1 MHSFEIVPTMDL
13 FIRILE
19 VIFPVIAVVGVGAWA
34 GRFHQPEM
42 AVANRLNMD
51 YFTPAMVFTVLANG
65 DFHVREFAWLAI
77 AAALAMFATG
87 LIGYVTARVL
97 NEAPKTVAL
106 PIMINNSGNLGIPLA
121 LLAFGK
127 EGMAAAVV
135 LFLVSNTIH
144 FSIGPWILDHNA
156 RVSAVWKTPVLI
168 AATLGL
174 TCNLVEL
181 HIWAPLMFAL
191 RMLGDISVPL
201 MLFALGVRLCDV
213 RFSESPTSLVAAI
226 VRPVSGIATAAF
238 FGWAMHLPPLQTAE
252 LILFGSLPP
261 AVMNY
266 MFAER
271 YNQEPQKVASI
282 VMIGNIAGLIF
293 IPLALLI
300 VLPR

>member
-1 MHSFEIVPTMDL
+1 MDL
-13 FIRILE
+13 FIRIVE
-19 VIFPVIAVVGVGAWA
+19 VIFPVIAVVGVGIWA

-51 YFTPAMVFTVLANG
+51 YFTPALVFTVLANG
-65 DFHVREFAWLAI
+65 DFHLREFSWLAV
-77 AAALAMFATG
+77 AAALAMLAAG
-87 LIGYVTARVL
+87 AVGYMTARLL
-97 NEAPKTVAL
+97 NEDPKTVAL

-135 LFLVSNTIH
+135 LFLISNIFH
-144 FSIGPWILDHNA
+144 FTIGPWVLDHDA
-156 RVSAVWKTPVLI
+156 RLSAVWKTPMLV
-168 AATLGL
+168 AAALGL
-174 TCNLVEL
+174 TCNLLEFHV
-181 HIWAPLMFAL
+181 WAPLMFAV
-191 RMLGDISVPL
+191 RTLGDISVPL

-213 RFSESPTSLVAAI
+213 HLTETKTSLITAV
-226 VRPVSGIATAAF
+226 VRPVSGIAISAF
-238 FGWAMHLPPLQTAE
+238 LAWAMNLPPLQTAE

-271 YNQEPQKVASI
+271 YNQEPQKMASI

-300 VLPR
+300 VLPS

>member
-1 MHSFEIVPTMDL
+1 MEL
-13 FIRILE
+13 FVRILE
-19 VIFPVIAVVGVGAWA
+19 VIFPVIAVVLVGFWA
-34 GRFHQPEM
+34 GRKHKPEM
-42 AVANRLNMD
+42 LVANRLNMD
-51 YFTPAMVFTVLANG
+51 YFTPAMVFTVMAGG
-65 DFHVREFAWLAI
+65 DFHIREYSWLALG
-77 AAALAMFATG
+77 AAISILACG
-87 LIGYVTARVL
+87 LIGYLTARML
-97 NEAPKTVAL
+97 GEAPRTVGL

-144 FSIGPWILDHNA
+144 FTIGPWILDPQG
-156 RVSAVWKTPVLI
+156 RIGDIWKIPMI
-168 AATLGL
+168 QAAILGL
-174 TCNLVEL
+174 VFNVMEL
-181 HIWAPLMFAL
+181 QLWHPLMFAI

-213 RFSESPTSLVAAI
+213 TFSESKASLVAAV
-226 VRPVSGIATAAF
+226 VRPLAGMGTAAAI
-238 FGWAMHLPPLQTAE
+238 GWLLDLPQAFIAQ

-261 AVMNY
+261 AVLNY

-271 YNQEPQKVASI
+271 YNQEPHKVASI
-282 VMIGNIAGLIF
+282 VMIGNIAGLVF